1 MSDKTNSATKS
12 LVFSLI
18 GLLFNIFLI
27 YKFLTLWTNP
37 QVEDI
42 DMIFNL
48 IVLLMFEFF
57 LIPTGMFIILAR
69 RSFLNWLFGS
79 IFFGTFALAFN
90 SLVKGNFI
98 LIIFVAMVLNRILF
112 LIFNR
117 AQTDRNKEMNK
128 MLLIFL
134 MYFGLVVL
142 VAITAYFIPRFGLTE
157 TFLVSTNYMH
167 DIDWE
172 FEMLNM
178 PHISM
183 CFGILYYLALTIVEI
198 VSFVNKK
205 NNVTITENK
214 YLRIEKMV
222 GFIVAIPVVVVMVI
236 IFIAVVCN
244 IIIFIVDLFF

>member
-1 MSDKTNSATKS
+1 MSDKTFSSTKNSI
-12 LVFSLI
+12 FSLI

-27 YKFLTLWTNP
+27 YKFITLWTNP
-37 QVEDI
+37 QVDDF

-48 IVLLMFEFF
+48 IVLLIFEFF
-57 LIPTGMFIILAR
+57 LIPTGMFVIIAG
-69 RSFLNWLFGS
+69 RSFINWLFGS
-79 IFFGTFALAFN
+79 IFFGTFALLFN

-157 TFLVSTNYMH
+157 SFLDTTNYMD

-172 FEMLNM
+172 FELFDM

-183 CFGILYYLALTIVEI
+183 CFGILYYLALTIIEI

-205 NNVTITENK
+205 NNVSITAKK
-214 YLRIEKMV
+214 YLKIEKMIGIIFSIFFVVLLVIVFVV
-222 GFIVAIPVVVVMVI
+222 GF
-236 IFIAVVCN
+236 
-244 IIIFIVDLFF
+244 FF